1 MQGNL
6 NDNAPHGPEE
16 DRARLLEGML
26 ATWQFDTDKP
36 LPLFTGLMADDEGRV
51 WLREYYPSLETT
63 TRSYKVFSP
72 DGSWLGRVA
81 VPEGLRVFDVNRGRV
96 LGVMKGEMDVLN
108 VVVYELVQR

>member
-1 MQGNL
+1 
-6 NDNAPHGPEE
+6 
-16 DRARLLEGML
+16 ML
-26 ATWQFDTDKP
+26 ATSQFDTDKP

-72 DGSWLGRVA
+72 DGLWLGRVA